1 MIFTDQFKL
10 RPLVLKMSCTNF
22 LRKLDLPLL
31 ILSISGCLCSL
42 LGKFSCPRLVGWS
55 GGGQIKNNQKS
66 TCPLGWLVLSGRG
79 KGKALEKDAYPAQ
92 DLSKSDPKVAAPR
105 SEKVPGSLQDH
116 IFKASAAGPSKHAY
130 FSQARPW
137 DPGKNTY
144 FSQASQRDPAKN
156 EYFSQTTTSGKQ
168 KCYSWN

>member
-55 GGGQIKNNQKS
+55 GGGKSNIIKKALVPS
-66 TCPLGWLVLSGRG
+66 VGWLVLSGRG

-105 SEKVPGSLQDH
+105 SEKVPWSLQDH
-116 IFKASAAGPSKHAY
+116 IFKAFAAGPSKHAY

-144 FSQASQRDPAKN
+144 FS
-156 EYFSQTTTSGKQ
+156 
-168 KCYSWN
+168 